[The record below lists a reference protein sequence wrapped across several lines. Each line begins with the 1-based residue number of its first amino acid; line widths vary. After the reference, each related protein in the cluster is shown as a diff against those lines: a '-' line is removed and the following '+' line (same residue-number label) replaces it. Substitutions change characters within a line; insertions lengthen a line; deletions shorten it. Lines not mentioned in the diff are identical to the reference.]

1 MNPAMIIA
9 IIQSLSAAIPELVG
23 LFDRA
28 KSGLPVSEADV
39 QAILQGYN
47 LAHAQLDA
55 AIAAAKTSG

>member
-9 IIQSLSAAIPELVG
+9 IIQSLSSAIPELVA

-28 KSGLPVSEADV
+28 KSGQPVSEADV
-39 QAILQGYN
+39 QAALGGYN

-55 AIAAAKTSG
+55 AIAAAKNSG